1 MLGTQNDFNQPV
13 QSISSHFNKME
24 EALDPSCQMEDIST
38 EFGNTEH
45 IAISKNKLKK
55 LRREQQYEENRERRK
70 TKRKEKL
77 QEKKKQKR
85 AARGISLKTDPGVS
99 ASING
104 QINDNDS
111 PEGYRRRLCQS
122 VQLPVTIIIDCGFDD
137 LMLPQERTSLAAQLT
152 RCYSDNSKAPFK
164 THLAISSF
172 EGHLKD
178 RFDNVL
184 SGNHKNWKG
193 VRVMSGDFFEASK
206 QSQEWMKE
214 HGGIL
219 GGALAPNPGADQALH
234 TDKSGSGD
242 IIYLTSDSPDTLTEL
257 RPYST
262 YIIGGLVDRNRH
274 KGICYK
280 RAIERGMR
288 TAKLPIGE
296 YMQMASRFVL
306 ATNHVSEIMV
316 RWLELGDWG
325 EAFERVIPKRKGGVL
340 KSKLGDISGAD
351 DGTRPLG
358 DSMDDDEVE
367 GEANEDVEEGQ
378 NGGEEDGDMG
388 REIQGVNEKE
398 L

>member
-1 MLGTQNDFNQPV
+1 
-13 QSISSHFNKME
+13 ME
-24 EALDPSCQMEDIST
+24 EALDQSCEMEDDST
-38 EFGNTEH
+38 RFGNTEH
-45 IAISKNKLKK
+45 IPISKNKLKK
-55 LRREQQYEENRERRK
+55 LKREQQYEENRGKRK
-70 TKRKEKL
+70 IKRKEKL
-77 QEKKKQKR
+77 QEKKLRNR
-85 AARGISLKTDPGVS
+85 ATRDITRKTDLEIS

-104 QINDNDS
+104 QMNDNDG
-111 PEGYRRRLCQS
+111 PGGNRRRLRQS

-172 EGHLKD
+172 GGHLKD
-178 RFDNVL
+178 RFDSVL
-184 SGNHKNWKG
+184 SGNHKNWKD
-193 VRVMSGDFFEASK
+193 VRIMSEDFIEVAK

-214 HGGIL
+214 DDGTI
-219 GGALAPNPGADQALH
+219 GGALISEPGADQPPH
-234 TDKSGSGD
+234 TDESGTRD

-280 RAIERGMR
+280 RAMDRGMK
-288 TAKLPIGE
+288 TAKLPIGD

-325 EAFERVIPKRKGGVL
+325 EAFERVVPKRKGGVL

-351 DGTRPLG
+351 GGIRAL
-358 DSMDDDEVE
+358 DDDIDDEADGEVH
-367 GEANEDVEEGQ
+367 EDVDKGQ
-378 NGGEEDGDMG
+378 NGGKEEDGDM
-388 REIQGVNEKE
+388 EQKMQGVDEE
-398 L
+398 EV

>member
-1 MLGTQNDFNQPV
+1 
-13 QSISSHFNKME
+13 ME
-24 EALDPSCQMEDIST
+24 NVST
-38 EFGNTEH
+38 ELGKREH
-45 IAISKNKLKK
+45 IPVSKNKLKK
-55 LRREQQYEENRERRK
+55 LKREQQYEENRERRK
-70 TKRKEKL
+70 IKRKEKL
-77 QEKKKQKR
+77 QEKKQRKR
-85 AARGISLKTDPGVS
+85 AARGISPTTDFDV
-99 ASING
+99 AANINDK
-104 QINDNDS
+104 INDNDGS
-111 PEGYRRRLCQS
+111 EGNRRRLRQS

-172 EGHLKD
+172 GGHLKD

-184 SGNHKNWKG
+184 SGNHQNWKG
-193 VRVMSGDFFEASK
+193 VRIMSQDFFEVAK

-214 HGGIL
+214 DGGKL
-219 GGALAPNPGADQALH
+219 GGALAPKRGPDQGFQM
-234 TDKSGSGD
+234 DEPGSGD

-280 RAIERGMR
+280 RAMERGMR

-325 EAFERVIPKRKGGVL
+325 EAFERVVPKRKGGVL
-340 KSKLGDISGAD
+340 KRKAGDISGAD
-351 DGTRPLG
+351 GGIRASDDGIG
-358 DSMDDDEVE
+358 DDDGE
-367 GEANEDVEEGQ
+367 GEENEDMEEGQ
-378 NGGEEDGDMG
+378 NGGVDDGDVAQEM
-388 REIQGVNEKE
+388 QGVDQK
-398 L
+398 

>member
-1 MLGTQNDFNQPV
+1 
-13 QSISSHFNKME
+13 ME
-24 EALDPSCQMEDIST
+24 EALDPSCEMEDIST
-38 EFGNTEH
+38 EVGKREH
-45 IAISKNKLKK
+45 IPISKNKLKK
-55 LRREQQYEENRERRK
+55 LQREQQYEENRERRK
-70 TKRKEKL
+70 IKRKGKL
-77 QEKKKQKR
+77 QEKKQRKR
-85 AARGISLKTDPGVS
+85 AARGISLTTDFDIS
-99 ASING
+99 ANIND
-104 QINDNDS
+104 QINDIAG
-111 PEGYRRRLCQS
+111 PEGNRRRLRQS

-137 LMLPQERTSLAAQLT
+137 LMLPQEQKSLAAQLT

-172 EGHLKD
+172 GGRLKD

-184 SGNHKNWKG
+184 SGNHQNWKG
-193 VRVMSGDFFEASK
+193 VRIMSEDFFEVAK

-214 HGGIL
+214 DGATL
-219 GGALAPNPGADQALH
+219 EGALAPKPGPDQALH
-234 TDKSGSGD
+234 ADESGSRD

-280 RAIERGMR
+280 RAMERGMR

-325 EAFERVIPKRKGGVL
+325 EAFERVVPKRKGGVL
-340 KSKLGDISGAD
+340 KSKAGQTSGAD
-351 DGTRPLG
+351 GGIRASDDGIG
-358 DSMDDDEVE
+358 DDEGE
-367 GEANEDVEEGQ
+367 GEENEDVEEGQ
-378 NGGEEDGDMG
+378 NGGVDVA
-388 REIQGVNEKE
+388 REMQGSDEKE
-398 L
+398 V